1 MEEITVIKRDGR
13 EVPFDRERITN
24 AIRKCFAATN
34 QDHYPE
40 AFDVLTERVCDELWL
55 LSPHSS
61 TSSPISIETIQDAVE
76 NVLLRHDYH
85 EAAKAYILYR
95 AEKTRLRS
103 QRPVPEHV
111 KAAFD
116 DAARYFPT
124 PLQQF
129 QFFDKYSRFNY
140 ELGRRETWIE
150 TVDRAV
156 AFMYEL
162 AGDRLPSETYQQI
175 KQAILEMKVM
185 PSMRLLAMAGPA
197 ARRNHIAIYNCS
209 ALPVDSFDAFVEALF
224 ISMSGCGVGFSVE
237 RRFTDQLPHVN
248 PFSQSSAKARFLVED
263 TSEGWAEALRFGLD
277 CWSNGVLVDFDYSQI
292 RPAGALLRTKGGRAS
307 GPDALRQTLTFF
319 ENKFV
324 EVAGRGGRIRPL
336 DAHDMMCM
344 VGHAA
349 VSGGSRRTAMLSLFD
364 LDDQE
369 MLQAKS
375 GNFDNEH
382 WYRWNA
388 NNSAVWEEK
397 LDQQAV
403 AEFVMNMVT
412 SKRGEPGIFNRKS
425 ANSLKPDRRKSYD
438 FLTNPCS
445 EILLKSAQFC
455 NLSSVICRPDDDFAS
470 LREKIKIATIVGTIQ
485 SLATSFPLLRDDWRK
500 NCEEERLLGVDLNG
514 QQDCTYLREHPSSF
528 SYLLETAYE
537 KNKQIA
543 EDLNINQSAAITC
556 VKPNGNSSQLVNSS
570 SGLHARWAPYYV
582 RNVRVSAHT
591 PVFKVLR
598 DAGVPM
604 DPENGQERA
613 TATTWVIHFPVKAP
627 DGALTRNDMNLHQQL
642 SWWMKNKLLWTE
654 HNASCTITYTRNE
667 VADLIQWIWTYQDII
682 GGLSFLP
689 KDDANYAQMPYVEIT
704 QEAYEKLVL
713 EFPSID
719 FSKIYRYEEQDH
731 TQAAQEVAC
740 SAGGYCEL

>member
-1 MEEITVIKRDGR
+1 MEEVTVIKRDGR
-13 EVPFDRERITN
+13 EVPFDRERIAN
-24 AIRKCFAATN
+24 AIRKCFAGIN
-34 QDHYPE
+34 QSYYPE
-40 AFDVLTERVCDELWL
+40 VFDVLTERVCDLVAINHSML
-55 LSPHSS
+55 L
-61 TSSPISIETIQDAVE
+61 PISIETIQDAVE
-76 NVLLRHDYH
+76 FILQTHDYH

-95 AEKTRLRS
+95 ADKARLRS
-103 QRPVPEHV
+103 QRPVPLPV

-140 ELGRRETWIE
+140 DLGRRETWIE

-156 AFMYEL
+156 AFMHEL
-162 AGDRLPSETYQQI
+162 AGDRLPNETYQEI
-175 KQAILEMKVM
+175 RQAILEMQVM

-292 RPAGALLRTKGGRAS
+292 RPAGALLKTKGGRAS

-319 ENKFV
+319 ENKFI
-324 EVAGRGGRIRPL
+324 EIAGRGGRLRPL
-336 DAHDMMCM
+336 DAHDLMCM

-349 VSGGSRRTAMLSLFD
+349 VSGGTRRTALISLFD

-375 GNFDNEH
+375 GNFDQEH

-388 NNSAVWEEK
+388 NNSAVWEER

-403 AEFVMNMVT
+403 AEFIMNMVT

-425 ANSLKPDRRKSYD
+425 ANNLKPDRRKSYD

-445 EILLKSAQFC
+445 EILLRSAQFC
-455 NLSSVICRPDDDFAS
+455 NLSSVICRYEDDFTS
-470 LREKIKIATIVGTIQ
+470 LQEKVRVATTIGTIQ
-485 SLATSFPLLRDDWRK
+485 SLATNFPLLRDDWRK

-514 QQDCTYLREHPSSF
+514 QQDCIYLREHPSIF
-528 SYLLETAYE
+528 PYLLETAYE
-537 KNKQIA
+537 KNKEIA
-543 EDLNINQSAAITC
+543 ESLNINQSAAISC
-556 VKPNGNSSQLVNSS
+556 VKPNGNSSVLTNCS
-570 SGLHARWAPYYV
+570 SGLHTRWAPYYI
-582 RNVRVSAHT
+582 RNVRVSVHS
-591 PVFKVLR
+591 PLFKVIR

-604 DPENGQERA
+604 DPENGQERS
-613 TATTWVIHFPVKAP
+613 TATTFVAHFPIKSP
-627 DGALTRNDMNLHQQL
+627 EGALTRNEMNLHQQL
-642 SWWMKNKLLWTE
+642 SWWMKNRLLWAE
-654 HNASCTITYTRNE
+654 HSASCTITYTRDE
-667 VADLIQWIWTYQDII
+667 VADLIQWIWEYQDII

-689 KDDANYAQMPYVEIT
+689 KDDANYAQMPYVEISEKEYE
-704 QEAYEKLVL
+704 EAIKA
-713 EFPSID
+713 FPSVD

-731 TQAAQEVAC
+731 TTASQEVAC
-740 SAGGYCEL
+740 VSGLCELV